1 MKALSSK
8 TKHNIFIVIN
18 SLVSILTMV
27 FVLLLTGEIMNKNV
41 DKVSTYLGIS
51 IITLVLSQIL
61 LAFVHKKIKDKIRV
75 IIIGIIYTSGV
86 ILSFLAKNNYIYFYI
101 ATVCIVSAM
110 AINQF
115 LLIEKEETKK
125 GVITNILLGLVLV
138 GLVVAILC
146 NIKEEDALHI
156 VIIDVVLLL
165 FTSLRKLFFPSLKFE
180 KIKLL
185 LDILIKTHTIDAVLG
200 LLAFIIAFSF
210 LFPLVEPSITN
221 YWDGMW
227 YCFAIVTTIGFG
239 DFYAT
244 SLLGRILSVILGI
257 YGIVVVAILT
267 SVVVSFYNEISSKEK
282 KRDIIE

>member
-1 MKALSSK
+1 MNKLSSK
-8 TKHNIFIVIN
+8 TKHNIFIVVN

-75 IIIGIIYTSGV
+75 IIIGIIYTVGV
-86 ILSFLAKNNYIYFYI
+86 IFSFLAKNNYIYFYV
-101 ATVCIVSAM
+101 ATVAIVLGM
-110 AINQF
+110 ALNQF

-125 GVITNILLGLVLV
+125 GVITNILLGLILV
-138 GLVVAILC
+138 GLAVAILC
-146 NIKEEDALHI
+146 NIKEEDALQIII
-156 VIIDVVLLL
+156 VDVVLLL
-165 FTSLRKLFFPSLKFE
+165 FTSLRKLFFPSLKIE
-180 KIKLL
+180 KIRLL

-210 LFPLVEPSITN
+210 LFPMVESSITS

-239 DFYAT
+239 DFAAT

-267 SVVVSFYNEISSKEK
+267 SVIVNFYNEITSKEK

>member
-1 MKALSSK
+1 MKTLSSK

-61 LAFVHKKIKDKIRV
+61 LAFVHKKLKDKIRV

-125 GVITNILLGLVLV
+125 GVITNILLGLVLI

-156 VIIDVVLLL
+156 VIVDVVLLL
-165 FTSLRKLFFPSLKFE
+165 FTSLRKLFFPSLKIE
-180 KIKLL
+180 KIRLL